1 MTARI
6 EVEVP
11 AADAAREAVIHLSG
25 DWTLEAGPPGG
36 ADVLDGR
43 LDGVA
48 RVRFSAAALGA
59 WDSRLPVFL
68 RALCRLLAERGVA
81 VDRSGLPEGAQRLL
95 ALAEA
100 VPARTGPHL
109 ATGRRGFLERLGEQ
123 TREFAVTTGRMLAF
137 LGDVF
142 LAVGSLVRARARF
155 RTRDFLAIVQ
165 ETGAEAFP
173 IVSLISL
180 LVGMVLAF
188 VGAVQLRMF
197 GAEIYVASLVG
208 ISMIR
213 VMGAIMTGIIMAG
226 RTGAAF
232 AARLGTMQV
241 NEEIDALRTLG
252 ISPMEFLVLPRI
264 LALVL
269 MLPLLCVYADIMG
282 VMGGLLVAVGMLD
295 ISVAQYMAQTW
306 ASVRPQ
312 DLWIGLVH
320 GVVFGVLVAL
330 AGCMHGMHCGRSASA
345 VGDATTSAVVTGIVA
360 IIVATADAISGARPG
375 ARRESLESYIKR
387 VTALEE
393 IAKSFPGVEE
403 AYAIQAGREVRIIV
417 KPEEIDDLGVIE
429 LSREIAQKVE
439 DNMEYPG
446 QIKITVIREMR
457 ATEYAK

>member
-1 MTARI
+1 MAARI
-6 EVEVP
+6 EVEIP
-11 AADAAREAVIHLSG
+11 AGAAGEAVIHLAG
-25 DWTLEAGPPGG
+25 DWTLGSGPPAG
-36 ADVLDGR
+36 ADALDSR

-48 RVRFSAAALGA
+48 RVGFSAAALGA
-59 WDSRLPVFL
+59 WDSMLPVFL
-68 RALCRLLAERGVA
+68 RALCRALAERGVV

-95 ALAEA
+95 ALADA
-100 VPARTGPHL
+100 VPARVG
-109 ATGRRGFLERLGEQ
+109 GRRDGAGQRFLERLGGD
-123 TREFAVTTGRMLAF
+123 TLAFLATAGRMLAF
-137 LGDVF
+137 LGDAV
-142 LAVGSLVRARARF
+142 LALWALARGRARF
-155 RTRDFLAIVQ
+155 RFRDFLAVVQ
-165 ETGAEAFP
+165 EAGAEAFP

-180 LVGMVLAF
+180 LVGMILAF
-188 VGAVQLRMF
+188 VGAVQLQLF
-197 GAEIYVASLVG
+197 GAELYVASLVG

-252 ISPMEFLVLPRI
+252 ISPMEFLVLPRL

-269 MLPLLCVYADIMG
+269 MLPLLCVYADVMG
-282 VMGGLLVAVGMLD
+282 VLGGLLVAVGVLD

-360 IIVATADAISGARPG
+360 IIVATAVIT
-375 ARRESLESYIKR
+375 
-387 VTALEE
+387 V
-393 IAKSFPGVEE
+393 VCN
-403 AYAIQAGREVRIIV
+403 V
-417 KPEEIDDLGVIE
+417 LGV
-429 LSREIAQKVE
+429 
-439 DNMEYPG
+439 
-446 QIKITVIREMR
+446 
-457 ATEYAK
+457 